1 MLRYLTAGESHGEA
15 LVAFLSGMPAGLKI
29 DQTFVN
35 RELWRR
41 QQGYGR
47 GGRMRIE
54 RDTAHILSGVRHGHT
69 IGSPIAMS
77 LANNDWQNWTE
88 SLPVAEG
95 DPAKHKRVASPRP
108 GHADLAGAL
117 KYNFPEA
124 RYVLERASARESA
137 ARVALCAIAK
147 LFLHKLGIE
156 VLSHVVTT
164 GAITLP
170 DQVPWEKIRALHGRE
185 EVLLNC
191 ADPEAEQRM
200 KEEVDKVL
208 KTGDSLGGVFEV
220 VAHQV
225 PPGLGTYVQWDE
237 RLDAL
242 LAAAVMSLQ
251 AVKAVEIGAGVAA
264 AFAPGSAV
272 HDEIGYTAS
281 SGYTAFSRTRNNAG
295 GIEGGVSNGQEIRV
309 RGYLKPISTL
319 RRPLQSVDFSTREP
333 VKAAYERSD
342 VCVVP
347 AAGVA
352 AEAMVALTLARSA
365 LEKFGGDSMIET
377 LRSRHCLRRRAAKAH
392 RRHVRVDV
400 CRPRRRPRRP
410 ANRHRPPH
418 RCHRRHLQ
426 GRSRRQTRPYQSRNY
441 SYRGPP
447 LPERRMPQHP
457 RFSRERISPQ
467 QSHGSRPGRSWQSL

>member
-15 LVAFLSGMPAGLKI
+15 LIAYISGLPAGLTVDQAFI
-29 DQTFVN
+29 D

-47 GGRMRIE
+47 GGRMKIE
-54 RDTAHILSGVRHGHT
+54 RDTAHILSGVRHGKT
-69 IGSPIAMS
+69 IGSPIS
-77 LANNDWQNWTE
+77 IQLENRDWKNWQE
-88 SLPVAEG
+88 SLPVDAG
-95 DPAKHKRVASPRP
+95 DAGKHKRVASPRP

-137 ARVALCAIAK
+137 ARVSVGALAK
-147 LFLHKLGIE
+147 LFLRELGLEI
-156 VLSHVVTT
+156 LSHVVTT
-164 GAITLP
+164 GS
-170 DQVPWEKIRALHGRE
+170 VSVRGEVSWEKIRSLYDRE
-185 EVLLNC
+185 DVLLNC
-191 ADPEAEQRM
+191 ADTDTEQRM

-208 KTGDSLGGVFEV
+208 RTGDSLGGIFEV
-220 VAHQV
+220 VAHNV
-225 PPGLGTYVQWDE
+225 PPGLGTYAQWDE

-251 AVKAVEIGAGVAA
+251 AVKAVEIGSGVAA
-264 AFAPGSAV
+264 AFSPGSAV
-272 HDEIGYTAS
+272 HDEIGYQGAS
-281 SGYTAFSRTRNNAG
+281 GFTAFSRTHNNAG
-295 GIEGGVSNGQEIRV
+295 GIEGGVSNGEEIRV

-365 LEKFGGDSMIET
+365 LEKFGGDSMLET
-377 LRSRHCLRRRAAKAH
+377 LR
-392 RRHVRVDV
+392 
-400 CRPRRRPRRP
+400 
-410 ANRHRPPH
+410 NFE
-418 RCHRRHLQ
+418 
-426 GRSRRQTRPYQSRNY
+426 GYRQQLKNY
-441 SYRGPP
+441 
-447 LPERRMPQHP
+447 
-457 RFSRERISPQ
+457 
-467 QSHGSRPGRSWQSL
+467 